1 LLLSHIKRDTN
12 WSVVIKLIAIFLVI
26 AAISGFFM
34 MIKFEAIESIV
45 KIAYTIFDLSVLI
58 IAILSIIKLISN
70 HFKILT
76 EGDKMKS

>member
-1 LLLSHIKRDTN
+1 
-12 WSVVIKLIAIFLVI
+12 
-26 AAISGFFM
+26 M